1 MTHPG
6 ILAQRDRTRREAEVS
21 LQELE
26 ELSKAEVVFTR
37 RGVECARVSLIRVL
51 YALDE
56 QTRDGVKRR
65 DPVRL
70 RARLELDPA
79 PEPVREPLSEASP
92 PSDSPRSSPTSQE
105 PARDLLARPP
115 VL

>member
-6 ILAQRDRTRREAEVS
+6 ILAKRDQTRREAEVS

-79 PEPVREPLSEASP
+79 AVPAPAP
-92 PSDSPRSSPTSQE
+92 PSSPSRPSERPKPPSSSPE
-105 PARDLLARPP
+105 PARDLLARDPD
-115 VL
+115 L